1 MVEEIT
7 RRVIKDLRTALES
20 NGITVQKL
28 VLYGSSS
35 RDCSNH
41 FSDIDLVIVSPD
53 FCGKD
58 YWERVQIISP
68 LIPRSAYAVE
78 PLLVTPQ
85 EWEEESSMIIA
96 IASSEGIE
104 V

>member
-1 MVEEIT
+1 MVEKNA
-7 RRVIKDLRTALES
+7 RKVIEDLRRALES
-20 NGITVQKL
+20 NGITIQKL
-28 VLYGSSS
+28 VLYGSRS
-35 RDCSNH
+35 RDPLDH

-53 FCGKD
+53 FREKD
-58 YWERVQIISP
+58 YWERVQMISP

-85 EWEEESSMIIA
+85 EWEEQASLIIA
-96 IASSEGIE
+96 VASSEGEE

>member
-1 MVEEIT
+1 MVEERT
-7 RRVIKDLRTALES
+7 RKVIEDLRAALES
-20 NGITVQKL
+20 NGISVKKL
-28 VLYGSSS
+28 VLYGSRS
-35 RDCSNH
+35 RDSTDR
-41 FSDIDLVIVSPD
+41 FSDIDLVIVSTD

-58 YWERVQIISP
+58 YWERVQIVSP

-96 IASSEGIE
+96 IASSEGVE